1 MPEKH
6 LLKYFGFT
14 TFKQGQR
21 EVVERILR
29 RQSAGAIF
37 PTGAGK
43 SLCYQ
48 LPAMLLPGMTLV
60 VSPLL
65 SLMKDQIDFL
75 TRHNVPAA
83 RLDSTLSQDDSMR
96 ILEQAKSGKLKIL
109 MIAVERFKNERF
121 RHHLK
126 QMKVSL
132 MAVDEAHC
140 ISEWGHNFRPE
151 YLKLPFY
158 QKEFHIPQV
167 LLLTATATQQVR
179 RDMCEK
185 FNMPHD
191 HLTVTGFYRPNL
203 FLQVTPTS
211 EAAKNGML
219 FNRIQENPHAPTIVY
234 VTLQKTADEV
244 AQFLSANQI
253 HAASY
258 HAGMSDEERENIQN
272 LFMDGKLDCVAATI
286 AFGMGI
292 DKRDLR
298 RVIHYNLP
306 KSIENYSQ
314 EIGRSG
320 RDGLPSFCEVLANR
334 DNITILENFIYGDT
348 PERMSIF
355 RLLEKIQNHEKPLWE
370 IKLFTLSNE
379 VDIRPLPLK
388 TLLVY
393 LDIEGIIRPKYT
405 YFEEYS
411 FKYYDPPEQIIERFE
426 GERKEFLRVLFSG
439 CTPKTIWNY
448 VDMAAVLRDYKAE
461 RSRVVAA
468 LEYFAEKKWIELRAQ
483 KSTETYDILN
493 RSFDLDEITNKI
505 FKMFMDKEASEIRR
519 IQEMITFFET
529 PNCLNKEL
537 ASYFGEKLNFPACGH
552 CSVCKQG
559 ESRIQQTVDLS
570 DLDGMDFYDLSR
582 DFLNTAKKDASDV
595 NLAKFLCGIQTPLFR
610 KLKVNKFQHYGALHQ
625 YSFQNVK
632 KRVVKDNLLNQA
644 DNANT
649 INAERSL
656 QIAVQSKQ
664 ISQANGKLPASQIIG
679 RQRNYL
685 LIGDRFNQ
693 GASIDQLA
701 VACNITRNEVIVH
714 LEKYHSDHHSLN
726 EAYLLKNSHLPED
739 ELLSLL
745 STLHRFQ
752 TDRLDSISKKK
763 WIGSVPYEELKLL
776 RLYLSCKEQ
785 IRSDLDKRKTFV
797 VLAASRKYGGYCI
810 AGKEWADGKIGPW
823 VRPVSRRTN
832 GELTEEEVRM
842 SNKEL
847 PVCMDI
853 VEFATLG
860 PARHAYQKENF
871 FSVEKRPWIWQWKLP
886 DVALDKLLDFPDS
899 LWLEGFSS
907 TNGLND
913 RIPEEIAAKN
923 NGSSLYL
930 IRPDDFMILVTDD
943 LYGRKKINARFT
955 YRGTP
960 YLLSL
965 TDMMIER
972 EYLMK
977 PQDEY
982 PLDNKNIH
990 ITVSLGEPFN
1000 GFCYKL
1006 VAAVMLQDKD

>member
-6 LLKYFGFT
+6 LQQYFGFT

-21 EVVERILR
+21 EVIERILR

-48 LPAMLLPGMTLV
+48 LPAILLPGMTLV

-75 TRHNVPAA
+75 TKHNIPAA
-83 RLDSTLSQDDSMR
+83 RLDSTLSQEEYMH
-96 ILEQAKSGKLKIL
+96 IIEQAKCGKLKIL

-126 QMKVSL
+126 QMKVSF

-151 YLKLPFY
+151 YLKLPAY

-167 LLLTATATQQVR
+167 LLLTATATVQVR

-185 FNMPHD
+185 FNMAPD

-211 EAAKNGML
+211 EAAKNRKL
-219 FNRIQENPHAPTIVY
+219 LNRVQESPHAPTIVY
-234 VTLQKTADEV
+234 VTLQKTAEDV
-244 AQFLSANQI
+244 AQLLNANQVN
-253 HAASY
+253 AACY
-258 HAGMSDEERENIQN
+258 HAGMPDDERENIQN

-298 RVIHYNLP
+298 RVIHYDLP

-348 PERMSIF
+348 PERKSIF
-355 RLLEKIQNHEKPLWE
+355 KLLEKIQRHEKPLWE
-370 IKLFTLSNE
+370 TKLFTLSNE

-393 LDIEGIIRPKYT
+393 LDMEGIIRPKYT

-411 FKYYDPPEQIIERFE
+411 FKYYDSPEQIIERFD
-426 GERKEFLRVLFSG
+426 GEREEFLRVLFSK
-439 CTPKTIWNY
+439 CTPKTVWNY
-448 VDMAAVLRDYKAE
+448 LDMAAILRDYKTE

-468 LEYFAEKKWIELRAQ
+468 LEYFAEKKWIELRAL
-483 KSTETYDILN
+483 KSTETYDILT
-493 RSFDLDEITNKI
+493 RSFDLDQMTDKI
-505 FKMFMDKEASEIRR
+505 FKMFSDKEASEIRR
-519 IQEMITFFET
+519 IQNMVAFLESPT
-529 PNCLNKEL
+529 CLNKKL
-537 ASYFGEKLNFPACGH
+537 ASYFGEEIDFSVCGH

-559 ESRIQQTVDLS
+559 ESRISQTVDLPE
-570 DLDGMDFYDLSR
+570 LACMDFYDLSR
-582 DFLNTAKKDASDV
+582 DFLSAAEEDASDV
-595 NLAKFLCGIQTPLFR
+595 NLTKFLCGIQIPLFR
-610 KLKVNKFQHYGALHQ
+610 KLKVNKLPHFGALHR

-632 KRVVKDNLLNQA
+632 KWVNK
-644 DNANT
+644 
-649 INAERSL
+649 E
-656 QIAVQSKQ
+656 
-664 ISQANGKLPASQIIG
+664 
-679 RQRNYL
+679 
-685 LIGDRFNQ
+685 
-693 GASIDQLA
+693 
-701 VACNITRNEVIVH
+701 
-714 LEKYHSDHHSLN
+714 
-726 EAYLLKNSHLPED
+726 YLLKRTDSENVINADQSHQ
-739 ELLSLL
+739 S
-745 STLHRFQ
+745 SNN
-752 TDRLDSISKKK
+752 
-763 WIGSVPYEELKLL
+763 
-776 RLYLSCKEQ
+776 C
-785 IRSDLDKRKTFV
+785 KTFI

-810 AGKEWADGKIGPW
+810 AGKEWSDGKIGPW
-823 VRPVSRRTN
+823 VRPVSRSAN
-832 GELTEEEVRM
+832 GELAAEDIRM
-842 SNKEL
+842 NNNEL
-847 PVCMDI
+847 PRLMDI
-853 VEFATLG
+853 LEVETLG
-860 PARHAYQKENF
+860 PAHHAYQQENF
-871 FSVEKRPWIWQWKLP
+871 FAAEKRPWIWQWKLP
-886 DVALDKLLDFPDS
+886 DAALDKLLDFPDS
-899 LWLEGFSS
+899 LWSEGFSS

-913 RIPEEIAAKN
+913 RIPEEIVVKN
-923 NGSSLYL
+923 NPSSLYL
-930 IRPDDFMILVTDD
+930 IRPDDFMILVSDD
-943 LYGRKKINARFT
+943 LYGRKKVNVRFT
-955 YRGTP
+955 YRRTP
-960 YLLSL
+960 YLLSV
-965 TDMMIER
+965 TDMTLER

-982 PLDNKNIH
+982 LLDQKNIYLT
-990 ITVSLGEPFN
+990 ISLGEPFN

-1006 VAAVMLQDKD
+1006 VAAVINQSKD